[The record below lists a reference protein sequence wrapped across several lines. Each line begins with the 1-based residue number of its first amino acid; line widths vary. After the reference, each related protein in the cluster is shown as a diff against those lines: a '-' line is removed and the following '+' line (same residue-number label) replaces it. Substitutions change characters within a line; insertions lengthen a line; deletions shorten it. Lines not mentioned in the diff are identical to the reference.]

1 MTEKYLQIHTSSL
14 MKQKESLQDDLFPNK
29 FDKNSIINLINDP
42 PYDNINNANKKK
54 NIIMSEPKDK
64 NDNDINNEVKDNNIN
79 NESINNNSENCQT
92 QNQTQ
97 SQTSNAL
104 KNQNANYQNV
114 SNENQTSFSMINKE
128 KEKDKENIIE
138 MIYIIDKDKNFE
150 ETNILNTFDI
160 KLNVHI
166 DHTQKDKIF
175 FFDYDIHEEGS
186 FNEKKN
192 NIYKFKCSDS
202 KCNAIYHL
210 NMNDLTGK
218 ENTNNSSEE
227 DNTLFSKVKD
237 HSLTYEQH
245 DFNIKPTKGQNKYQ
259 EILFKYPNIKHVQ
272 VISVPDNFDY
282 STIPTQTLNI
292 SDPDQNDD
300 EYINVEENEDEKYSL
315 ESEIYD
321 KNNKID
327 KDEDDDYYSNT
338 SSYKA
343 RSRNKDNKKK
353 INKKN
358 KLGNKDKDNSNTS
371 ANNSTNNSGKNAPKA
386 KKYENKILEDYE
398 KYMQSGVKQVK
409 KKRQQLYYKP
419 QEYTKW
425 VLSMKNSKYV
435 YAYLPYYKKGREAL
449 GKSKAREKWMRYM
462 AFKYGEETTLGPIY
476 YKDKNDGG
484 RIYKFAVNNLSSD
497 ADNRK
502 VTYSCHRESCQGRGI
517 LNVEEDIFII
527 TEPHSLRKSLCTD
540 IKRHQAIV
548 DYYNA
553 HPDIVIIQTL
563 RQFQEKK

>member
-1 MTEKYLQIHTSSL
+1 MIDNYSGLLKVP
-14 MKQKESLQDDLFPNK
+14 MM
-29 FDKNSIINLINDP
+29 KNSYLKEKITN
-42 PYDNINNANKKK
+42 NISSKRK
-54 NIIMSEPKDK
+54 
-64 NDNDINNEVKDNNIN
+64 DINMNND
-79 NESINNNSENCQT
+79 SMSNNSENTQT
-92 QNQTQ
+92 QNQTSIQ
-97 SQTSNAL
+97 SKS
-104 KNQNANYQNV
+104 KNINIQNI
-114 SNENQTSFSMINKE
+114 SNETQTSFSMLS
-128 KEKDKENIIE
+128 KDKDQENNIE
-138 MIYIIDKDKNFE
+138 MVYIIDKDKNFE
-150 ETNILNTFDI
+150 ESNILNTFDI

-166 DHTQKDKIF
+166 DHSQKDKIYF
-175 FFDYDIHEEGS
+175 YDYDFHEEQ
-186 FNEKKN
+186 KN

-202 KCNAIYHL
+202 NCTAIYNL
-210 NMNDLTGK
+210 SYFNTSENNDNMNNNINSNENFLFNKIK
-218 ENTNNSSEE
+218 E
-227 DNTLFSKVKD
+227 
-237 HSLTYEQH
+237 HSIPFEQH
-245 DFNIKPTKGQNKYQ
+245 NYYINPTKGQNKYQ
-259 EILFKYPNIKHVQ
+259 EILNKYPTIKHIQ
-272 VISVPDNFDY
+272 IISVPDNFDY
-282 STIPTQTLNI
+282 SSIPSINS
-292 SDPDQNDD
+292 SDKKEEEKNNDD

-315 ESEIYD
+315 ESDYND
-321 KNNKID
+321 KNNKVD
-327 KDEDDDYYSNT
+327 KEDDDDYYSNS

-343 RSRNKDNKKK
+343 RSRNKQQDNKKK
-353 INKKN
+353 LQKKN
-358 KLGNKDKDNSNTS
+358 KINKETNNANINTI
-371 ANNSTNNSGKNAPKA
+371 NHSTNNSTRNAPKS

-462 AFKYGEETTLGPIY
+462 TFKYGEETTLGPIY
-476 YKDKNDGG
+476 YKDKSDG

-517 LNVEEDIFII
+517 LNVEEDLFII

-553 HPDIVIIQTL
+553 HPDIVFIQTL
-563 RQFQEKK
+563 RQFMEKK